1 MIAAIDG
8 RAGLPNDKPPV
19 LQAPSRGQQFS
30 RVLETVHQETP
41 KASPPPSRPAAT
53 QDTQGRAVTKRP
65 GPDTAPE
72 REIPNPAASH
82 PQKSAGEEASAER
95 APEKSSAAAANEPD
109 RPESQR
115 DGDASNAVTPD
126 ASTVRMP
133 ALPQPM
139 TAQQIAGAQPREG
152 QVLTVPQGEPT
163 LAQGYAQSAQ
173 VGSTLQAQL
182 GRAAYNLSPH
192 GVGEPVQPTYA
203 APASAG
209 AIAALQNADPEQ
221 EGVQAEMRPHVVS
234 VQELVQLSNAARA
247 SMISSREAGV
257 KSAADTGESHRDT
270 ASQDPNSAQARNQ
283 LLAQFGG
290 AAGAAPVQPS
300 GAAANAGQG
309 DAGSLGGQAHSGMLP
324 KDLKPAS
331 PSAPALPASSVIDPS
346 AAGAVAGAAT
356 LGAAHH
362 TQAGQ
367 PVPDGGQKLDPAMMN
382 RLVQESRWLIRSG
395 HSEVTMKLQP
405 ENLGEVKLKV
415 LHKDGDLTV
424 QMTVDSLATKHL
436 LDASLKDLRQ
446 QLQQENLAQGN
457 LLLNVDIRQGADS
470 GGFNGLA
477 KRAADEGGVQAA
489 GAAPAEEAPAAGRAH
504 PATWSNSNISI
515 YA

>member
-8 RAGLPNDKPPV
+8 RAGLPTDKPMA
-19 LQAPSRGQQFS
+19 LQAPARGPQFS
-30 RVLETVHQETP
+30 HVLETVHQDTP
-41 KASPPPSRPAAT
+41 KAPPPPSRPAAT
-53 QDTQGRAVTKRP
+53 QETQGRAVAKRQV
-65 GPDTAPE
+65 PDTAPDQD
-72 REIPNPAASH
+72 IQNPPAAHSR
-82 PQKSAGEEASAER
+82 KSADEDVSADR
-95 APEKSSAAAANEPD
+95 RPEKSSAAAADEP
-109 RPESQR
+109 QR
-115 DGDASNAVTPD
+115 QETRHDADASNAVTPD

-133 ALPQPM
+133 AQPQPM
-139 TAQQIAGAQPREG
+139 TAQQIAGVQPQDG
-152 QVLTVPQGEPT
+152 QVLTLPQGKPT

-209 AIAALQNADPEQ
+209 ALAALQNADPEQ
-221 EGVQAEMRPHVVS
+221 QGAQASLHVVS
-234 VQELVQLSNAARA
+234 VQEIVQLSNSARA
-247 SMISSREAGV
+247 SMIAGQETGV
-257 KSAADTGESHRDT
+257 KTAADTGESHRET
-270 ASQDPNSAQARNQ
+270 ARQDPNSAQARNQ
-283 LLAQFGG
+283 LLAQIGG
-290 AAGAAPVQPS
+290 AASAAPVQPS
-300 GAAANAGQG
+300 GTAANAGQG
-309 DAGSLGGQAHSGMLP
+309 DAGSLGAQAQASTLP
-324 KDLKPAS
+324 KELKPAS
-331 PSAPALPASSVIDPS
+331 ATAQAASPVTDPSS

-362 TQAGQ
+362 TQAAQ

-382 RLVQESRWLIRSG
+382 KVMQESRWLIRSG
-395 HSEVTMKLQP
+395 HSEVTFKLQP

-415 LHKDGDLTV
+415 VHKDGDLTV

-457 LLLNVDIRQGADS
+457 LLLNVDVRQGADS
-470 GGFNGLA
+470 GGFSGFA
-477 KRAADEGGVQAA
+477 RRAADEGGVKAV
-489 GAAPAEEAPAAGRAH
+489 GTAPAEEVPAAGHAH
-504 PATWSNSNISI
+504 PAAWGNSNISI